1 MRVELFDAGL
11 KNVAEIETDVLIEG
25 SVVNEALEDVEA
37 VSLTRI
43 FEFGLELIGT
53 SHDAQQTSN
62 HYGQ

>member
-1 MRVELFDAGL
+1 MRIELFDAGL

-53 SHDAQQTSN
+53 AHDAQQASN